1 MGKGLYT
8 YRGYQ
13 FLSDDRRE
21 ELLEFIL
28 DYTGPYLDHDRFVV
42 QNYLLI
48 SGLVADALL
57 QARAAF
63 WFMHAHLEDVVL
75 GDCTLHSLFE
85 ETAGFA
91 GISLSKTKSVY
102 ASTFDGRCLR
112 DILHKKRLFNASSTS
127 GVK

>member
-1 MGKGLYT
+1 MGKCSYT

-28 DYTGPYLDHDRFVV
+28 DYTGPYLGHDRFVV

-63 WFMHAHLEDVVL
+63 WFMHAHLEDVAL
-75 GDCTLHSLFE
+75 GNCTLRSLIE

-91 GISLSKTKSVY
+91 GISVSKTKSIY

-112 DILHKKRLFNASSTS
+112 DILHKKRLLNASSTS
-127 GVK
+127 GAK

>member
-1 MGKGLYT
+1 MGKCSYT

-75 GDCTLHSLFE
+75 GDCTLHSLLE
-85 ETAGFA
+85 ETAMFA
-91 GISLSKTKSVY
+91 GISVSKTKSIY

-112 DILHKKRLFNASSTS
+112 DILHKKRVFNASATS
-127 GVK
+127 GAK

>member
-1 MGKGLYT
+1 MGECSYT

-85 ETAGFA
+85 ETAMFA
-91 GISLSKTKSVY
+91 GISVSKTKSIY

-112 DILHKKRLFNASSTS
+112 DILHKKRVFNDSSTS
-127 GVK
+127 GAK

>member
-63 WFMHAHLEDVVL
+63 WFMHAHLDDVVL
-75 GDCTLHSLFE
+75 GEVITYNFTLPSCIAVNKPLSLYYE
-85 ETAGFA
+85 A
-91 GISLSKTKSVY
+91 
-102 ASTFDGRCLR
+102 CL
-112 DILHKKRLFNASSTS
+112 
-127 GVK
+127 

>member
-1 MGKGLYT
+1 MGECSYT

-85 ETAGFA
+85 ETAMFA
-91 GISLSKTKSVY
+91 GISVSKTKSIY
-102 ASTFDGRCLR
+102 ASTFVGRCLR
-112 DILHKKRLFNASSTS
+112 DILHKKRVFNDSSTS
-127 GVK
+127 GAK

>member
-1 MGKGLYT
+1 MGECSYT
-8 YRGYQ
+8 YRGYK

-85 ETAGFA
+85 ETAMFA
-91 GISLSKTKSVY
+91 GISVSKTKSIY

-112 DILHKKRLFNASSTS
+112 DILHKKRVFNDSSTS
-127 GVK
+127 GAK

>member
-1 MGKGLYT
+1 MGKCSYT

-28 DYTGPYLDHDRFVV
+28 DYTGPYLGHDRFVV

-85 ETAGFA
+85 ETAMFA
-91 GISLSKTKSVY
+91 GISVSKTKSIY

-112 DILHKKRLFNASSTS
+112 NILHKKRLFNASSTS
-127 GVK
+127 TAK

>member
-85 ETAGFA
+85 ETAMFA
-91 GISLSKTKSVY
+91 GISVSKTKSIY
-102 ASTFDGRCLR
+102 ASTFDGQCLR
-112 DILHKKRLFNASSTS
+112 DILHKKRVFNASATA
-127 GVK
+127 GAK

>member
-1 MGKGLYT
+1 MEKCSYT

-28 DYTGPYLDHDRFVV
+28 DYTGPYLDH
-42 QNYLLI
+42 LI

-85 ETAGFA
+85 ETAMFA
-91 GISLSKTKSVY
+91 GISVSKTKSIY

-112 DILHKKRLFNASSTS
+112 DILHKKRLLNASSPL

>member
-1 MGKGLYT
+1 MGEGLYT

-28 DYTGPYLDHDRFVV
+28 DYTGPYLGHDRFVV

-63 WFMHAHLEDVVL
+63 WFMHAHLEDVAL

-85 ETAGFA
+85 ETAMFA
-91 GISLSKTKSVY
+91 GISVSKTKSIY

-112 DILHKKRLFNASSTS
+112 DILDKKRLLNASSPL

>member
-1 MGKGLYT
+1 M
-8 YRGYQ
+8 
-13 FLSDDRRE
+13 
-21 ELLEFIL
+21 EFIL

-48 SGLVADALL
+48 SGLVAGALL

-75 GDCTLHSLFE
+75 GDCTLHFLFE
-85 ETAGFA
+85 ETAMFA
-91 GISLSKTKSVY
+91 GISVSKTKSIY

-112 DILHKKRLFNASSTS
+112 DILHKKRLFNASHPS
-127 GVK
+127 GAK

>member
-1 MGKGLYT
+1 MVKGSYT

-28 DYTGPYLDHDRFVV
+28 DYTGPYLGHDRFVV

-63 WFMHAHLEDVVL
+63 WFMHTHLEDVVL

-85 ETAGFA
+85 ETAGLQAFRFLRR
-91 GISLSKTKSVY
+91 SRSMHQHLT
-102 ASTFDGRCLR
+102 DGACAIYCIRSGYLMLR
-112 DILHKKRLFNASSTS
+112 PLR
-127 GVK
+127 V

>member
-1 MGKGLYT
+1 M
-8 YRGYQ
+8 
-13 FLSDDRRE
+13 
-21 ELLEFIL
+21 
-28 DYTGPYLDHDRFVV
+28 DHDSFVV

-63 WFMHAHLEDVVL
+63 WFMHAHLEDVAL
-75 GDCTLHSLFE
+75 GNCTLRSLIE

-91 GISLSKTKSVY
+91 GISVSKTKSVY

-112 DILHKKRLFNASSTS
+112 DILHKKRLLNASSTS
-127 GVK
+127 GAK